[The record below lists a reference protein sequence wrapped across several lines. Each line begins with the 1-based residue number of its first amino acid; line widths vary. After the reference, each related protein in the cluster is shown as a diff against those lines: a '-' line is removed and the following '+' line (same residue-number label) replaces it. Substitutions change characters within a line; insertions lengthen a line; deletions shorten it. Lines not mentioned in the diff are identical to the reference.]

1 MYRVFVA
8 NLLDYYNGS
17 VNGEE
22 ISLPINKEDLRKVKC
37 KLLKTGTEDLVV
49 LHANDLGL
57 ASYYDIEDIND
68 LLLYANSKGL
78 LEDAVALLNYD
89 LGILLGDIRK
99 HLDNKSYE
107 IIKADSLE
115 EYGKELVRL
124 NLVKSSKVLGNF
136 IDYNGLG
143 SDYIISNNV
152 TVQDGI
158 FIKLS

>member
-89 LGILLGDIRK
+89 LGILLGDIKK

-124 NLVKSSKVLGNF
+124 NLVKSSKVLDNF

-152 TVQDGI
+152 TVHDGI

>member
-1 MYRVFVA
+1 MYKVFVA
-8 NLLDYYNGS
+8 NLLDYSQGS
-17 VNGEE
+17 LNGEE
-22 ISLPINKEDLRKVKC
+22 ISLPINSEDLRKVKC

-107 IIKADSLE
+107 IIKADSFE
-115 EYGKELVRL
+115 
-124 NLVKSSKVLGNF
+124 
-136 IDYNGLG
+136 
-143 SDYIISNNV
+143 
-152 TVQDGI
+152 
-158 FIKLS
+158 